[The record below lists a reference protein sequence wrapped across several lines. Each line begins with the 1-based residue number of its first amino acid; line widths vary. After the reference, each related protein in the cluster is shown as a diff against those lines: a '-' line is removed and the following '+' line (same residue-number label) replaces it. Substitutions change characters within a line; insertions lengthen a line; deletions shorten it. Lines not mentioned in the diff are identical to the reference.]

1 MNKKASFKS
10 IGDIVD
16 VIINQIKPPADSWL
30 DNIKEKWEDI
40 VGPEIAKNTKIE
52 RIEESILLVKV
63 SSHIWKNELR
73 GGLGTVILKKIQSEI
88 TDKIKKIR
96 FF

>member
-1 MNKKASFKS
+1 MKKKSSFKS
-10 IGDIVD
+10 ISD
-16 VIINQIKPPADSWL
+16 VIEVIMDQIKPPADSWI
-30 DNIKEKWEDI
+30 DNIKENWENI
-40 VGPEIAKNTKIE
+40 VGSEIAKNTKID

-73 GGLGTVILKKIQSEI
+73 GGLGNVILKKIQTEI

-96 FF
+96 WM

>member
-1 MNKKASFKS
+1 MKKKAGFKS
-10 IGDIVD
+10 IGDVLE
-16 VIINQIKPPADSWL
+16 VIIGQIKPPADSWL
-30 DNIKEKWEDI
+30 DSIKEKWESI

-73 GGLGTVILKKIQSEI
+73 GGLGTVILKKIQTEI

-96 FF
+96 WM